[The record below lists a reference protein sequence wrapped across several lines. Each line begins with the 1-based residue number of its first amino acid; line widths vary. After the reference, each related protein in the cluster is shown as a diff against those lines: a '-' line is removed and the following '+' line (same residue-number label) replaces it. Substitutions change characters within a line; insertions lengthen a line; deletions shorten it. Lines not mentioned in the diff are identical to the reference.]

1 MSAELKKVSREYAER
16 VCNGEFPITY
26 SREQVVSHTANDFTE
41 GWNRSIE
48 ENKPDWFKAGGM
60 AERILI
66 DWEMKQ
72 LKSKLNDVTTHYAK
86 SVLAVDDLQKQNS
99 ELTNKC
105 IALEERIVIIA
116 NNAEADRR
124 QIAYAAWRAAAD
136 AFRMYPDNKHTF
148 SDYWETVK

>member
-26 SREQVVSHTANDFTE
+26 NREQVVNHTVNDFTE
-41 GWNRSIE
+41 GWNRSID
-48 ENKPDWFKAGGM
+48 ENKSDWFKAGGM

-72 LKSKLNDVTTHYAK
+72 LKSKLNDVTTNYAQ
-86 SVLAVDDLQKQNS
+86 SVLAVDDLQNQNS
-99 ELTNKC
+99 ELTKKC

-136 AFRMYPDNKHTF
+136 SFRMYPDNKHTF